1 MTDNCKLTTPDMTIK
16 TKKSKITSYI
26 QTHVPEYNLTF
37 SRDKQTNKNT
47 DDSQLIKLR
56 KIIQK
61 PNELMELSKT
71 LDETDKQLDND
82 NFTTHKYVTYS
93 IVSSFT
99 GTIIIIMAIAIV
111 YVIRRNKSKNE
122 KTIEV
127 NINPMTKPRHIQEHS
142 K

>member
-1 MTDNCKLTTPDMTIK
+1 
-16 TKKSKITSYI
+16 
-26 QTHVPEYNLTF
+26 
-37 SRDKQTNKNT
+37 
-47 DDSQLIKLR
+47 
-56 KIIQK
+56 
-61 PNELMELSKT
+61 MELSKT